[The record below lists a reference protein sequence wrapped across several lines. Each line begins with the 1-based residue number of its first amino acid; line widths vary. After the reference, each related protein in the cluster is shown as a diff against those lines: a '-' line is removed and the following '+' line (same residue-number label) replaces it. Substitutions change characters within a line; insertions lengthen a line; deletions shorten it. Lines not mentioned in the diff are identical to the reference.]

1 VSDASGTR
9 KSTSCTISSLLVP
22 SHLACT
28 RATVAGGSNSSIVGY
43 PDVIPARRTG
53 PAVAPECP
61 HGINIGM
68 RCTRDLT
75 DEQWK
80 TLDPLIPKSRRR
92 PDGRGR
98 PWKSRRSR
106 NGLPVS
112 VCAESA
118 TPHEVTLAV
127 STLLQMV
134 VPDAPQN
141 LVGDNA
147 YDSDRLDAEL
157 KFYGIEVIAPH
168 RRNRRNST
176 QDGRRLRRYRR
187 RWKIERLF
195 AWLQNFRR
203 LVIRYERHA
212 ENFLGML
219 QLASSLKY
227 RIPCI
232 DNVHFVNKTQPPI
245 CCGLINPSCAPAP
258 G

>member
-1 VSDASGTR
+1 M
-9 KSTSCTISSLLVP
+9 
-22 SHLACT
+22 
-28 RATVAGGSNSSIVGY
+28 
-43 PDVIPARRTG
+43 
-53 PAVAPECP
+53 AVA
-61 HGINIGM
+61 
-68 RCTRDLT
+68 D
-75 DEQWK
+75 
-80 TLDPLIPKSRRR
+80 
-92 PDGRGR
+92 
-98 PWKSRRSR
+98 R

-147 YDSDRLDAEL
+147 YDSDRLDAEVKL
-157 KFYGIEVIAPH
+157 YGIEVIAPH

-176 QDGRRLRRYRR
+176 QDGRRLKRYRR

-203 LVIRYERHA
+203 LVVRYERHA

-219 QLASSLKY
+219 QLASVALPHALWLSMMQTICKKSL
-227 RIPCI
+227 
-232 DNVHFVNKTQPPI
+232 TQETR
-245 CCGLINPSCAPAP
+245 CGLRADWKVMRRVTQARSRHHCRSSSGKNWPSTFSPAGITGTP
-258 G
+258 